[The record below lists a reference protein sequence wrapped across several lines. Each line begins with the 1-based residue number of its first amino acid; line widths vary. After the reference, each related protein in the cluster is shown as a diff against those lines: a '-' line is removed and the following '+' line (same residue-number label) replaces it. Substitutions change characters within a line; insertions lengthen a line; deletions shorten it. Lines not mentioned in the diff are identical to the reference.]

1 MRSIGFHDISD
12 QVTDGVTVRVML
24 MMKKGRRNNP
34 HVKKRVC
41 VCVVVV
47 YVKLFDKNPPPLSA
61 SGSKGVVCV
70 CLSLIPPHSQT
81 VLRRVLSDKRFV

>member
-24 MMKKGRRNNP
+24 TMKKGRRNNP

-41 VCVVVV
+41 VCVVV
-47 YVKLFDKNPPPLSA
+47 YVKLFDKNPPPSA
-61 SGSKGVVCV
+61 SGSKGVVLCV
-70 CLSLIPPHSQT
+70 SVTDTALSNCFAKS
-81 VLRRVLSDKRFV
+81 SF

>member
-12 QVTDGVTVRVML
+12 QVTDGVTVRVIL

-41 VCVVVV
+41 VCVVV
-47 YVKLFDKNPPPLSA
+47 YVKLFDKNPPPSV
-61 SGSKGVVCV
+61 SGSKGVV

>member
-12 QVTDGVTVRVML
+12 QVTDGVTVRVIL

-41 VCVVVV
+41 VCVVV
-47 YVKLFDKNPPPLSA
+47 YVKLFDKNPPPSA

-70 CLSLIPPHSQT
+70 SVTDTALSNCFAKS
-81 VLRRVLSDKRFV
+81 SF

>member
-1 MRSIGFHDISD
+1 MCGFLKKNKHNMRSIGFHDISD

-41 VCVVVV
+41 VCVVV

-70 CLSLIPPHSQT
+70 CVCH
-81 VLRRVLSDKRFV
+81 